1 MQSRSSAL
9 AGSVLALLALAPE
22 PRAQAVVPYTITD
35 VSGPLPGE
43 AIGYASISDTGFVCG
58 WQLGP
63 NGSTGFRWSPH
74 GGVAQVFDSADLGW
88 GDHTS
93 IGVNSAGVVIGL
105 YGATTG
111 GLSLTSG
118 YVWQN
123 GVAKELLTP
132 LGFRGQP
139 AAINDAGWIVG
150 RAGLQP
156 GGTPG
161 AVRWAPDRTPSFVGD
176 LDHALDINARGQ
188 IVGYRTDRTTF
199 TARAFLWDA
208 GTQIPLGTL
217 DPTNLGSVIP
227 RAIDGLGRVVGSSR
241 VQGRSRAF
249 LWTSATGM
257 RELAYP
263 ISQPF
268 HAEATDINDAGWIVG
283 SVEGGA
289 IWAPDGSV
297 HALEPLV
304 PDVGL
309 GQPWTQLLGPMRI
322 NSRGQIAGWGV
333 RRGRVVW
340 ALLTPAELQA
350 SLPTFGGAGA
360 WSKVTV
366 SGLTSGRKAFLAAE
380 IDDGLDRGYS
390 VIPRC
395 GGFGLA
401 MAKPVFIARGVADAN
416 GAATFAWRAPLG
428 LTGATLKLQAVQPGG
443 CAVSNLVRVTL

>member
-1 MQSRSSAL
+1 MQTRSSAL

-43 AIGYASISDTGFVCG
+43 AIGYASISDTGFMCG
-58 WQLGP
+58 WQHGP
-63 NGSTGFRWSPH
+63 NSSTGFRWSPH
-74 GGVAQVFDSADLGW
+74 GGVAQEFDSADLGW

-93 IGVNSAGVVIGL
+93 IGVNSAGVVVGL

-139 AAINDAGWIVG
+139 RAINDAGWIVG
-150 RAGLQP
+150 RAGQQP

-161 AVRWAPDRTPSFVGD
+161 AVLWAPDRTPSFVGD
-176 LDHALDINARGQ
+176 LDSALDINARGQ
-188 IVGYRTDRTTF
+188 IVGARVDWSLNA
-199 TARAFLWDA
+199 ARAFLWDA
-208 GTQIPLGTL
+208 GTLTPLGTL
-217 DPTNLGSVIP
+217 DPTNRGSVLP
-227 RAIDGLGRVVGSSR
+227 LAIDGLGRVVGSSQ

-263 ISQPF
+263 IPQPF
-268 HAEATDINDAGWIVG
+268 HAEPADINDAGWIVG
-283 SVEGGA
+283 SVEGGV
-289 IWAPDGSV
+289 IWSPDGSV

-304 PDVGL
+304 PDVGA
-309 GQPWTQLLGPMRI
+309 GRPWTQLLGPMRI
-322 NSRGQIAGWGV
+322 NSRGQIAAWGV
-333 RRGRVVW
+333 LRGRVVW
-340 ALLTPAELQA
+340 ALLTPTALQA
-350 SLPTFGGAGA
+350 SMPTFGGPGA
-360 WSKVTV
+360 WSTVSV
-366 SGLTSGRKAFLAAE
+366 SGLTPGRKAFLAGE

-390 VIPRC
+390 AVPRC

-401 MAKPVFIARGVADAN
+401 MAKPVFIARALANANGVA
-416 GAATFAWRAPLG
+416 TFTWRVPLG

-443 CAVSNLVRVTL
+443 CAVSNIVRVTL